1 MRNRISDLR
10 TPRSDA
16 LRLYFMAKFIVPLLN
31 YQNYHCRVITQYH
44 TMSLKQNL
52 YRVLFLSHTWFKDKK
67 ALKLINRNTCKL
79 RFCEMKLFQVSRGV
93 IKKCPFCNKLSFIL
107 QYMNRSF
114 FQWGNNHVPLLLC
127 IYCNMIQQQLQIV
140 SICKPFNSHEQ
151 PRKKILLTIKI
162 QKHCNIKQKSDENK
176 ENYQLGDS

>member
-1 MRNRISDLR
+1 MRNRTSDLR

-44 TMSLKQNL
+44 TMSLKQNS

-67 ALKLINRNTCKL
+67 SLKLINRNTCKL
-79 RFCEMKLFQVSRGV
+79 RDSMKWSYFKYQEERSNNALSAINFLLF
-93 IKKCPFCNKLSFIL
+93 FNTWTEA
-107 QYMNRSF
+107 F
-114 FQWGNNHVPLLLC
+114 FQWGNNHFPLLLC

-151 PRKKILLTIKI
+151 PRKKILTIKI

>member
-1 MRNRISDLR
+1 MFFLLSRAWDKENSMRNRTSGLR

-52 YRVLFLSHTWFKDKK
+52 YRVLFLLHTWFKDKK

-79 RFCEMKLFQVSRGV
+79 RDSVKWSYFKYQEEWSKNALSALKFLLFFNTWTEGFFNEE
-93 IKKCPFCNKLSFIL
+93 IITFLCYCAFIVTW
-107 QYMNRSF
+107 YS
-114 FQWGNNHVPLLLC
+114 NN
-127 IYCNMIQQQLQIV
+127 
-140 SICKPFNSHEQ
+140 CKS
-151 PRKKILLTIKI
+151 
-162 QKHCNIKQKSDENK
+162 
-176 ENYQLGDS
+176 

>member
-1 MRNRISDLR
+1 
-10 TPRSDA
+10 
-16 LRLYFMAKFIVPLLN
+16 
-31 YQNYHCRVITQYH
+31 
-44 TMSLKQNL
+44 
-52 YRVLFLSHTWFKDKK
+52 
-67 ALKLINRNTCKL
+67 
-79 RFCEMKLFQVSRGV
+79 MKLFQVSRVV
-93 IKKCPFCNKLSFIL
+93 IKQCPFCNKLSFIL

-176 ENYQLGDS
+176 ENYQLGDSLLIQYQILRSDIRILWRTSRRISDEIKGVKGLYNFFDT

>member
-1 MRNRISDLR
+1 
-10 TPRSDA
+10 
-16 LRLYFMAKFIVPLLN
+16 
-31 YQNYHCRVITQYH
+31 
-44 TMSLKQNL
+44 MSLKQNL
-52 YRVLFLSHTWFKDKK
+52 YRVLFLSHTWFKDN
-67 ALKLINRNTCKL
+67 LIDQSQHVQTE
-79 RFCEMKLFQVSRGV
+79 RFYEMKLFRVPRGV
-93 IKKCPFCNKLSFIL
+93 IKQCPFCNKLSFIL

-114 FQWGNNHVPLLLC
+114 FQWGNNHFPLLLC
-127 IYCNMIQQQLQIV
+127 IYFNMIQQQLQIV